1 MIKYRDCLNNISP
14 YIPGKPID
22 DVKREFNIK
31 EVIKL
36 ASNENPYG
44 TSDCVKKAVI
54 ESLNSTQLYP
64 DGNSTLLREEVSKYL
79 NVPKENLIF
88 GNGTDEL
95 ISIMGKVFVEKD
107 DECITAQTTFS
118 QYAASVKSMDGIM
131 VYSKMKNFGFDLED
145 ILSKITEKTKIIFIA
160 NPNNPTGTV
169 FYKKEQE
176 EFLSK
181 VPSNILVVID
191 EAYSEFVEDEN
202 FPNTLSYLDSYK
214 NVVLFK
220 TFSKAFGLAGFRIGY
235 AIASKEIIGLLEK
248 LRNPFN
254 VSIPA
259 QVAAMTALKDMD
271 FLNKTVSNNTKVK
284 FYMYDEFEKMG
295 LTYIPSFANFIMVD
309 VKCDSMTIFNK
320 LMEKGFVIRPGSA
333 FSMNTYLRVS
343 LGTLEQMQNFIKA
356 LKLVLGNY

>member
-1 MIKYRDCLNNISP
+1 MIKYRNCLNNIDP
-14 YIPGKPID
+14 YVPGKPID
-22 DVKREFNIK
+22 DVRKEFNIK

-64 DGNSTLLREEVSKYL
+64 DGNATTLRDELSKYL
-79 NVPKENLIF
+79 NVESENLIF

-95 ISIMGKVFVEKD
+95 ISLIGKVFVEKG

-118 QYAASVKSMDGIM
+118 QYAASVNSMDGVM
-131 VYSKMKNFGFDLED
+131 VYSKMKNFGFDLDD
-145 ILSKITEKTKIIFIA
+145 ILTKITEKTKIIFLV

-169 FYKKEQE
+169 FYRKQQE
-176 EFLSK
+176 EFLAK

-202 FPNTLSYLDSYK
+202 FPKTLSYLDKYK

-220 TFSKAFGLAGFRIGY
+220 TFSKAFALAGFRIGY
-235 AIASKEIIGLLEK
+235 AVASKEIISLLEK

-259 QVAAMTALKDMD
+259 QVAAMTAIKDTD

-284 FYMYDEFEKMG
+284 LYMYNEFDKMG
-295 LTYIPSFANFIMVD
+295 LTYIPTFANFVMVD
-309 VKCDSMTIFNK
+309 VTVDSMIIFNK
-320 LMEKGFVIRPGSA
+320 LMQKGFIIRPGSA

-343 LGTLEQMQNFIKA
+343 LGTLGQMQSFIIA
-356 LKLVLGNY
+356 LKSVLL